1 MIICELFASLRLGTV
16 HPAILEKYR
25 ASTSAFFVKYAGIVT
40 VSLAASPI
48 LLFCGGFWMRFGGPG
63 TSSGSLAFIGLGV
76 LTVFMIQSLLVLRTA
91 RDIAH
96 RLPLELALGPRNMP
110 YQTLF
115 LLLTIATVVCWLLVI
130 VLLAALQSPGSTFAI
145 STVSAFL
152 LIAGAV
158 FACRAIVLSF
168 FHRSL
173 RRAMEL
179 SLEAAPQSAPR
190 LLTQEEWAK
199 QLNSEK
205 S

>member
-1 MIICELFASLRLGTV
+1 
-16 HPAILEKYR
+16 
-25 ASTSAFFVKYAGIVT
+25 
-40 VSLAASPI
+40 
-48 LLFCGGFWMRFGGPG
+48 
-63 TSSGSLAFIGLGV
+63 
-76 LTVFMIQSLLVLRTA
+76 
-91 RDIAH
+91 
-96 RLPLELALGPRNMP
+96 MP